1 MQGKEAP
8 CSTCFP
14 GIHKNNIDTWEVY
27 QKACAEDSMGITSYG
42 IEMAC
47 NDLEVMDRLEC
58 KMKVKEFISE
68 TRRIEEEE
76 RNREKS
82 QPPPSV
88 DKMKMFGG

>member
-1 MQGKEAP
+1 MKGEEPP
-8 CSTCFP
+8 CETCFP

-58 KMKVKEFISE
+58 KKKVKEFITE
-68 TRRIEEEE
+68 TRRVANEE
-76 RNREKS
+76 RNKEKN
-82 QPPPSV
+82 QLPPPV
-88 DKMKMFGG
+88 DKIKIFGG